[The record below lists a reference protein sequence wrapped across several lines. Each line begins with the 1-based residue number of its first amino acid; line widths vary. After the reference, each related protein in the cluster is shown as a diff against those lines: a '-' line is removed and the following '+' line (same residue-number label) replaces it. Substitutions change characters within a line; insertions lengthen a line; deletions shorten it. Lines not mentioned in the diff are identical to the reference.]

1 MNKVEISG
9 VNTSKLPLLTAEEKV
24 ELLKKV
30 QQGDKIARETFI
42 NGNLRLVLSIIKRFS
57 CIEEKTQTIYFKLDC
72 VGLIKAMDNFD
83 LCSKM
88 YNLATLRS
96 TNDNR

>member
-30 QQGDKIARETFI
+30 QQGDKKEAIPTHSITKPSPIET
-42 NGNLRLVLSIIKRFS
+42 
-57 CIEEKTQTIYFKLDC
+57 
-72 VGLIKAMDNFD
+72 
-83 LCSKM
+83 
-88 YNLATLRS
+88 
-96 TNDNR
+96 